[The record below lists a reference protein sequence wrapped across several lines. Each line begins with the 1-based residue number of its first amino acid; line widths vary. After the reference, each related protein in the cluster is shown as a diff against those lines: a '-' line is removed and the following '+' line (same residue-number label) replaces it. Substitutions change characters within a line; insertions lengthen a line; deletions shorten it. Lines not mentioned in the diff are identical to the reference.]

1 MCGCSVWKAWRTESV
16 AKLSVIEVSEVHHCL
31 GVIRKSSLFQP
42 TSSLDLWTD
51 VSGEGFRSH
60 WREDRVLDLTSSFHL
75 SGDRQYFGS
84 IPAFNV
90 AASEKYCL
98 AQFGDST
105 RKKIL
110 ASDGCI
116 RILES
121 TKNSR
126 KSDLKNWPTPGPQIC
141 ALIDAPELPTLA
153 PSLSEMRHGHICLNL
168 LALLAL
174 ASKNLLDGVGSR
186 KMRHRANL
194 SYVVKLSNLLFAPL
208 RNDRHDKLWL
218 YLGLIDQSHIHCFYV
233 DMTRSQMLQRTMCR
247 LPAKFWCT
255 EIVSR

>member
-42 TSSLDLWTD
+42 TSSPDLWTD

-60 WREDRVLDLTSSFHL
+60 RRTDRVLELTSSFHL

-84 IPAFNV
+84 IPAVNV
-90 AASEKYCL
+90 AASEKYWPT
-98 AQFGDST
+98 QFGDST
-105 RKKIL
+105 RKKML

-126 KSDLKNWPTPGPQIC
+126 KSDLKNWPTPAPQIC
-141 ALIDAPELPTLA
+141 ALINAPELPTLA
-153 PSLSEMRHGHICLNL
+153 PSPSEMRHGHICLNL

-186 KMRHRANL
+186 KMRPRANL
-194 SYVVKLSNLLFAPL
+194 SYVDEVVEFAFCSAKKWQARQIVTLLRASL
-208 RNDRHDKLWL
+208 D
-218 YLGLIDQSHIHCFYV
+218 
-233 DMTRSQMLQRTMCR
+233 
-247 LPAKFWCT
+247 
-255 EIVSR
+255 